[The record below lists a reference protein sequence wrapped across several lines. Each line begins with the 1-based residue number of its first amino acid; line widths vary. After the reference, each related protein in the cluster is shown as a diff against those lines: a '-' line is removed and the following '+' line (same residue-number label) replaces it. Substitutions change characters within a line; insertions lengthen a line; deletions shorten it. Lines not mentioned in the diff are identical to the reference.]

1 MIKIKN
7 LVMNYFDNGVKIE
20 ALKIKKLEIADGK
33 KVAFIGSSGCGKTTL
48 FNLISGMI
56 VPTEG
61 KVEVGDMNIT
71 DLTEPERDLFRA
83 NHIGYIFQ
91 DFNLFPEFTVM
102 QNVTLPMTFSKR
114 YSKKEINE
122 LAIDILKKVGM
133 DEKANQKV
141 KTLSGGERQRVA
153 IARSIVNKP
162 NIILADE
169 PTGNLDYKNGVK
181 IMDLIMKMA
190 EEENATLI
198 VITHNNS
205 QLDMFDEVINIE
217 ELNEAIRGE
226 EE

>member
-1 MIKIKN
+1 MINIKN
-7 LVMNYFDNGVKIE
+7 VIMKYQDNGTEIE
-20 ALKIKKLEIADGK
+20 ALKIKKLQIKDGK

-61 KVEVGDMNIT
+61 NVEVEDMDIT
-71 DLTEPERDLFRA
+71 DLTEAERDLFRA

-122 LAIDILKKVGM
+122 LAKDMLKKVGM
-133 DEKANQKV
+133 EEKANQKV
-141 KTLSGGERQRVA
+141 KTLSGGEKQRVA

-162 NIILADE
+162 NVILADE

-181 IMDLIMKMA
+181 IMELIMEIA
-190 EEENATLI
+190 REEKATLI

-217 ELNEAIRGE
+217 ELNEAIK
-226 EE
+226 

>member
-1 MIKIKN
+1 MINIKN
-7 LVMNYFDNGVKIE
+7 VVMKYQDNGTEIE
-20 ALKIKKLEIADGK
+20 ALKIKKLQIKDGK

-61 KVEVGDMNIT
+61 NVEVEDMDIT
-71 DLTEPERDLFRA
+71 DLTEAERDLFRA

-122 LAIDILKKVGM
+122 LAKDMLKKVGM
-133 DEKANQKV
+133 EEKANQKV
-141 KTLSGGERQRVA
+141 KTLSGGEKQRVA

-162 NIILADE
+162 NVILADE

-181 IMDLIMKMA
+181 IMELIMEIAK
-190 EEENATLI
+190 EENATLI

-217 ELNEAIRGE
+217 ELNEAIK
-226 EE
+226 

>member
-1 MIKIKN
+1 MINIKN
-7 LVMNYFDNGVKIE
+7 VVMKYQDNGTEIE
-20 ALKIKKLEIADGK
+20 ALKIKKLKIEDGK

-56 VPTEG
+56 LPTEG
-61 KVEVGDMNIT
+61 IIEVEDMNIT
-71 DLTEPERDLFRA
+71 DLTEAERDLYRA

-122 LAIDILKKVGM
+122 LAKDMLKKVGM
-133 DEKANQKV
+133 AEKANQKV
-141 KTLSGGERQRVA
+141 KTLSGGEKQRVA

-162 NIILADE
+162 NVILADE

-181 IMDLIMKMA
+181 IMQLIMDIA
-190 EEENATLI
+190 TEENATLI

-205 QLDMFDEVINIE
+205 QLDMFDEVVNIE
-217 ELNEAIRGE
+217 ELNEAIR
-226 EE
+226 

>member
-1 MIKIKN
+1 MINIKN
-7 LVMNYFDNGVKIE
+7 VVMKYQDNGTEIE
-20 ALKIKKLEIADGK
+20 ALKIKKLKIEDGK

-61 KVEVGDMNIT
+61 NIEVEDMNIT
-71 DLTEPERDLFRA
+71 DLTETERDLYRA

-122 LAIDILKKVGM
+122 LAKDMLKKVGM
-133 DEKANQKV
+133 AEKANQKV
-141 KTLSGGERQRVA
+141 KTLSGGEKQRVA

-162 NIILADE
+162 NVILADE

-181 IMDLIMKMA
+181 IMQLIMDIA
-190 EEENATLI
+190 TEENATLI

-205 QLDMFDEVINIE
+205 QLDMFDEVVNIE
-217 ELNEAIRGE
+217 ELNEAIK
-226 EE
+226 

>member
-1 MIKIKN
+1 MINIKN
-7 LVMNYFDNGVKIE
+7 VVMKYQDNGTEIE
-20 ALKIKKLEIADGK
+20 ALKIKKLKIEDGK

-61 KVEVGDMNIT
+61 NIEVEDMNIT
-71 DLTEPERDLFRA
+71 DLTEAERDLYRA

-122 LAIDILKKVGM
+122 LAKDMLKKVGM
-133 DEKANQKV
+133 AEKANQKV
-141 KTLSGGERQRVA
+141 KTLSGGEKQRVA

-162 NIILADE
+162 NVILADE

-181 IMDLIMKMA
+181 IMQLIMDIA
-190 EEENATLI
+190 TEENATLI

-205 QLDMFDEVINIE
+205 QLDMFDEVVNIE
-217 ELNEAIRGE
+217 ELNEAIK
-226 EE
+226 

>member
-1 MIKIKN
+1 MINIKN
-7 LVMNYFDNGVKIE
+7 VVMKYQDNGTEIE
-20 ALKIKKLEIADGK
+20 ALKIKKLKIEDGK
-33 KVAFIGSSGCGKTTL
+33 KVAFVGSSGCGKTTL

-56 VPTEG
+56 IPTEG
-61 KVEVGDMNIT
+61 SIEVEDMNIT
-71 DLTEPERDLFRA
+71 DLTEAERDLYRA

-122 LAIDILKKVGM
+122 LAKDMLKKVGM
-133 DEKANQKV
+133 AEKANQKV
-141 KTLSGGERQRVA
+141 KTLSGGEKQRVA

-162 NIILADE
+162 NVILADE

-181 IMDLIMKMA
+181 IMQLIMDIAK
-190 EEENATLI
+190 EENATLI

-205 QLDMFDEVINIE
+205 QLDMFDEVVNIE
-217 ELNEAIRGE
+217 ELNEAIK
-226 EE
+226 

>member
-1 MIKIKN
+1 MINIKN
-7 LVMNYFDNGVKIE
+7 VVMKYQDNGTEIE
-20 ALKIKKLEIADGK
+20 ALKIKKLKIEDGK

-56 VPTEG
+56 VPNEG
-61 KVEVGDMNIT
+61 NIEVEDMNIT
-71 DLTEPERDLFRA
+71 DLTEAERDLYRA

-102 QNVTLPMTFSKR
+102 QNVTLPMTFLKR

-122 LAIDILKKVGM
+122 LAKDMLKKVGM
-133 DEKANQKV
+133 AEKANQKV
-141 KTLSGGERQRVA
+141 KTLSGGEKQRVA

-162 NIILADE
+162 NVILADE

-181 IMDLIMKMA
+181 IMQLIMDIA
-190 EEENATLI
+190 TEENATLI

-205 QLDMFDEVINIE
+205 QLDMFDEVVNIE
-217 ELNEAIRGE
+217 ELNEAIK
-226 EE
+226 